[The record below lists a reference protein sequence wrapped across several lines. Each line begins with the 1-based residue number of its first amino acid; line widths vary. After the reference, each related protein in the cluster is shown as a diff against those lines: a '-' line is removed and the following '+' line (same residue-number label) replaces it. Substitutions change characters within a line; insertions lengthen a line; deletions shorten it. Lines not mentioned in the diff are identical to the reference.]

1 MDRREITN
9 RGNDLQKLAASREPS
24 APADLKT
31 LLKDLQKNVKPTE
44 ELLRATG
51 IGKTVNRLKS
61 HSDKEVG
68 HLAAEIVSKWRH
80 TVNQQKLANGGSSG
94 TATPTNGADR
104 NGTLSPMPPTKSST
118 LKSSSPGVPLDKRT
132 YKTDKV
138 DIDKLTSDPAR
149 NKCIGL
155 TYDGLCQNSSLPST
169 HILDLA
175 KQTESAALDLDPNSS
190 SSTSTIYREKIRS
203 LYQNLRNKSNPQ
215 LRQRVLSGEITPS
228 RFVRM
233 THEELKSKEQR
244 EEEIAMQKENMDKA
258 MVAQPEKSISNAL
271 QCGKC
276 KERKVAYSQAQTRSA
291 DEPMTTFCECT
302 VCGNRWKFS

>member
-9 RGNDLQKLAASREPS
+9 RGNDLQKLAASKEPS
-24 APADLKT
+24 APSDLKT
-31 LLKDLQKNVKPTE
+31 LLKDLQKNVKPSE

-94 TATPTNGADR
+94 TATPNGSNR
-104 NGTLSPMPPTKSST
+104 NGTLSPMPPAKSST
-118 LKSSSPGVPLDKRT
+118 PKPSSPGVPLDKRT

-138 DIDKLTSDPAR
+138 SIDTLTSDPAR

-155 TYDGLCQNSSLPST
+155 TYDGLCQNSSLPSS

-175 KQTESAALDLDPNSS
+175 KQVESAALDLPNANSS
-190 SSTSTIYREKIRS
+190 PSSTIYREKIRS

-215 LRQRVLSGEITPS
+215 LRQRVLSGEITAF

-244 EEEIAMQKENMDKA
+244 EEEIAIQKENMDKA